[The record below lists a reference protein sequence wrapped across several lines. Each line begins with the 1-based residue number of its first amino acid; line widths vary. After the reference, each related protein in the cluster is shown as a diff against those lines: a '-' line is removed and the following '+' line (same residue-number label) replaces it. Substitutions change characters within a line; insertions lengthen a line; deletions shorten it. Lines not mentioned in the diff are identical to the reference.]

1 MILTDSGRRWTLR
14 KTKTKNR
21 QGNMTDPTD
30 HDSAVMVE
38 RPDAMGP
45 FLIVCEHA
53 ANTFPQD
60 WGTLGLD
67 AAQRQAH
74 IAWDPGA
81 LGVAR
86 ALSQVLDA
94 TLVAATVSRLIYD
107 LNRPPH
113 AAGAMAA
120 HSEIHTIPGNAN
132 LSPEA
137 RAERTAAIYL
147 PFHAR
152 LRSEIALRLARGVVP
167 VLVTVHS
174 FTPVYHGRPRAVE
187 LGVIHDA
194 DPHLAHAVVNE
205 AAARTTLDVRLN
217 DPYSAADGVTH
228 TLALQA
234 TPMGLANVM
243 LEIRNDLI
251 ATPEAQRAMA
261 ATLADVLHG
270 AVNRTE
276 AA

>member
-1 MILTDSGRRWTLR
+1 MTTDRTI
-14 KTKTKNR
+14 
-21 QGNMTDPTD
+21 QQ
-30 HDSAVMVE
+30 SAVTVE
-38 RPDAMGP
+38 RPAGRGP

-53 ANTFPQD
+53 ANAFPPP

-67 AAQRQAH
+67 AAQQRAH

-81 LGVAR
+81 LGLAR
-86 ALSQVLDA
+86 ALSQKLDA
-94 TLVAATVSRLIYD
+94 TLVAAGLSRLIYD

-113 AAGAMAA
+113 APGAIAA
-120 HSEIHTIPGNAN
+120 RSEIHDIPGNRA
-132 LSPEA
+132 LSP
-137 RAERTAAIYL
+137 AERAARTEAIYL

-152 LRSEIALRLARGVVP
+152 LRAEIALRLARGQHP

-174 FTPVYHGRPRAVE
+174 FTPVFHGAPRAVE

-194 DPHLAHAVVNE
+194 DAGLARAVLHE
-205 AAARTTLDVRLN
+205 AVARTTLDVRLN
-217 DPYSAADGVTH
+217 EPYSAADGVTH

-243 LEIRNDLI
+243 LELRNDLI
-251 ATPEAQRAMA
+251 ATPEAQDAMA
-261 ATLADVLHG
+261 DTLAAVLNG
-270 AVNRTE
+270 ALSRME